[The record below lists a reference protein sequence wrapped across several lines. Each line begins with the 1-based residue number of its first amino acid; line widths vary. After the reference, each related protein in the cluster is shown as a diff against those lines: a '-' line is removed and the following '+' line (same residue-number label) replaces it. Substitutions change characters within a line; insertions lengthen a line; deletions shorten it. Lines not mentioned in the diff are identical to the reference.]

1 MKVERPRFT
10 SGGRVYCADCPLDR
24 DGGCYTEETQWKDRG
39 CPDALNYAEACRI
52 AEGRAA
58 EERPEAA
65 EPLAAEMKVTPWDHF
80 AATALQGL
88 IINNM
93 GDSTPMTRIVDQAC
107 GYADAMMERRP
118 K

>member
-52 AEGRAA
+52 AEGRA
-58 EERPEAA
+58 EEEKPEAA
-65 EPLAAEMKVTPWDHF
+65 AHLAAEMTLRDHF
-80 AATALQGL
+80 AAVVLNALLTWSNACDISPESHAVAAYGL
-88 IINNM
+88 
-93 GDSTPMTRIVDQAC
+93 
-107 GYADAMMERRP
+107 ADAMMKERA